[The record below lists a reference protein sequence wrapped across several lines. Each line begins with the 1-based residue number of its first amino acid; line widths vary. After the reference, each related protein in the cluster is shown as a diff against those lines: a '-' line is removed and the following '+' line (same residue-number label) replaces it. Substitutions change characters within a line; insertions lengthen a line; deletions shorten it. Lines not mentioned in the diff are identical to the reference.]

1 MRICQ
6 EIWILGALGAS
17 ETDEGGI
24 NMCPFLMNLCSS
36 LFTDDLISSAQ
47 KTCKAVTVSLILQIR

>member
-24 NMCPFLMNLCSS
+24 NVSIPHES
-36 LFTDDLISSAQ
+36 LF
-47 KTCKAVTVSLILQIR
+47 